1 MVGLLMPSALGFG
14 DWPMT
19 FEIEFSEDSE
29 RHLTALL
36 SRDRKTLLDAIETQ
50 LSHEPTQPT
59 RHRKLLRPN
68 PLAAWELRVGDFRV
82 FYNVEEQRIL
92 VIVVAVGRKEH
103 NELTID
109 GKVIPL

>member
-1 MVGLLMPSALGFG
+1 
-14 DWPMT
+14 MT

-29 RHLTALL
+29 RQLAELT
-36 SRDRKTLLDAIETQ
+36 SRDRRTLLDSIET
-50 LSHEPTQPT
+50 LLTHEPTTPT
-59 RHRKLLRPN
+59 KNRKLLRPN
-68 PLAAWELRVGDFRV
+68 PVAAWELRVGDFRV

-103 NELTID
+103 NQLTID